1 MYEQIAT
8 IREIIEMYIRNK
20 PDSSIGEIA
29 DTIGIENT
37 ARIFENKNLLG
48 KICYIPSL
56 STLHRVVMPIIIRK
70 RLRGLNKEARE
81 EMIKKLS
88 KAFGRG
94 KSAILKMERL
104 GKYFRY

>member
-1 MYEQIAT
+1 MYEQICT
-8 IREIIEMYIRNK
+8 IKEIIETYIRNK
-20 PDSSIGEIA
+20 PNSIIREIA

-37 ARIFENKNLLG
+37 TRIFENKNLLG

-56 STLHRVVMPIIIRK
+56 STLHRVVMPIIIQK
-70 RLRGLNKEARE
+70 RLKGLKEEARE

-88 KAFGRG
+88 KVFGRG
-94 KSAILKMERL
+94 KSAILKMEKS